1 MGFLPSLGHE
11 SRGHCAAPI
20 SETDLE
26 RAGAMINRFASC
38 LAAFVMLALT
48 TSAALADGV
57 IHDSVEAISDGRGG
71 TNIAFSDN
79 GGVLL
84 ANPAG
89 ILNGDGTGLFEVAG
103 DTLITD
109 LHYSNS
115 INPDTAA
122 HIRPLELPMVSY
134 FQKSDDGQWAWG
146 LGVFAPAGFS
156 AGWDLNNPVLG
167 NQSYKSFGSLVK
179 FLPGIA
185 YRPIEGLSIGAT
197 FGLAYSYE
205 ELESPFFIQQG
216 PAAGAPTLIKLVGDG
231 CTYTWSVG
239 AQYQLTDTTM
249 LGAAFTSEDRF
260 SLDGHMDAQV
270 FLPPPLGP
278 APIGTHYESSAK
290 LAWPATVGIGI
301 KQDLTPRQRV
311 SLDVVWVDWA
321 DAFNNLGLELSGS
334 SNPLFT
340 HLLGPA
346 ISQSIPLSWWD
357 SVSVRTGYE
366 WLYTDSS
373 VLRLGYT
380 YNSITIPSS
389 NLTPWIPGILEHTF
403 AIGWGTK
410 FENNWR
416 LDLAYQFMFGP
427 QRSEGT
433 SALVGGDFSN
443 STFNAEVHWISVA
456 LTHTF

>member
-1 MGFLPSLGHE
+1 MNNCFKV
-11 SRGHCAAPI
+11 
-20 SETDLE
+20 
-26 RAGAMINRFASC
+26 C
-38 LAAFVMLALT
+38 LVALVV
-48 TSAALADGV
+48 SALSAKATRADGV

-89 ILNGDGTGLFEVAG
+89 ILNGDGCGLFEVGG

-109 LHYSNS
+109 LHYSNP

-134 FQKSDDGQWAWG
+134 FQKSENGNWAWG
-146 LGVFAPAGFS
+146 FGVFAPAGFA

-179 FLPGIA
+179 FLPGLA
-185 YRPIEGLSIGAT
+185 WRPTDRLSIGAT

-205 ELESPFFIQQG
+205 ELETPFFIQQG

-231 CTYTWSVG
+231 VTYTWSVG
-239 AQYQLTDTTM
+239 AQYKLTDTTM

-270 FLPPPLGP
+270 FGLGP
-278 APIGTHYESSAK
+278 GPVGTHYESSAK
-290 LAWPATVGIGI
+290 LNWPATVGIGI
-301 KQDLTPRQRV
+301 KQDLTSRQRV

-321 DAFNNLGLELSGS
+321 DAFRNVGLELSGS
-334 SNPLFT
+334 SNPIFT
-340 HLLGPA
+340 GLLGPA
-346 ISQSIPLSWWD
+346 ISQSIPLNWWD

-366 WLYTDSS
+366 WFYSDAS

-380 YNSITIPSS
+380 YNSVTIPSS
-389 NLTPWIPGILEHTF
+389 TLTPWIPGILEHTF
-403 AIGWGTK
+403 AIGWGTR

-416 LDLAYQFMFGP
+416 LDLAYQFSFGP
-427 QRSEGT
+427 ERSEGT
-433 SALVGGDFSN
+433 SAIVGGDFSN
-443 STFNAEVHWISVA
+443 STFDAQVHWISVA

>member
-1 MGFLPSLGHE
+1 
-11 SRGHCAAPI
+11 
-20 SETDLE
+20 
-26 RAGAMINRFASC
+26 MINRFKRC
-38 LAAFVMLALT
+38 LLALVVLAL
-48 TSAALADGV
+48 SANAARADGV

-89 ILNGDGTGLFEVAG
+89 ILNGDGCGLFEVAG

-109 LHYSNS
+109 LHYSNP

-134 FQKSDDGQWAWG
+134 FQKSEDGQWAWG
-146 LGVFAPAGFS
+146 FGAFAPAGFA

-185 YRPIEGLSIGAT
+185 YRATDRLSIGAT
-197 FGLAYSYE
+197 FGIAYSF
-205 ELESPFFIQQG
+205 ESIETPFFLQQG
-216 PAAGAPTLIKLVGDG
+216 PAAGAPVLMKLVGDG
-231 CTYTWSVG
+231 VTYTWSVG
-239 AQYQLTDTTM
+239 AQYRLTDTTM

-260 SLDGHMDAQV
+260 SLDGHLNAQV
-270 FLPPPLGP
+270 FGLGP
-278 APIGTHYESSAK
+278 GPVGTHYESSAK
-290 LAWPATVGIGI
+290 MAWPATVGIGI

-321 DAFNNLGLELSGS
+321 DAFNNIGLELSGS
-334 SNPLFT
+334 SNPAFT

-346 ISQSIPLSWWD
+346 ISQSIPLNWWD

-366 WLYTDSS
+366 WFYSDAS

-380 YNSITIPSS
+380 YNSVTIPSS
-389 NLTPWIPGILEHTF
+389 TLTPWIPGILEHTF
-403 AIGWGTK
+403 AIGWGTR

-416 LDLAYQFMFGP
+416 LDLAYQFSFGP
-427 QRSEGT
+427 ERTEGT

-443 STFNAEVHWISVA
+443 STFDAQVHWISVA